1 MKEKI
6 EQSAGKELDE
16 EAKLEE
22 ILRKERKEISE
33 YERSV
38 SISFANY
45 STLHRAH
52 QLTQGLSSQLMALLG
67 GYGGITAKKFFD
79 RSEEDLLEKTIDSK
93 ESAAASK
100 KKGWSSFPESDKDDQ
115 EDSDEEKPKDKPDNK
130 NKKDSDDIKSWL
142 KS

>member
-6 EQSAGKELDE
+6 ESSEGKELDE

-93 ESAAASK
+93 EGAAK
-100 KKGWSSFPESDKDDQ
+100 KKGWSSFPESDKDDLD
-115 EDSDEEKPKDKPDNK
+115 DSDEDKGKDKSDNK
-130 NKKDSDDIKSWL
+130 TKKDSDDIKSWL